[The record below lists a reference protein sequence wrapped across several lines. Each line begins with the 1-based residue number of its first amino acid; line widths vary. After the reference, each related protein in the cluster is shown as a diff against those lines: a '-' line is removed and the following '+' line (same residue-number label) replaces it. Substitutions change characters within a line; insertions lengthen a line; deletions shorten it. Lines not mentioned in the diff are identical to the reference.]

1 MERAIDLWRD
11 LCEVYKEP
19 DGLPTWE
26 EGGQWTKDKLYFWKR
41 YIDTTT
47 KAMSGASGHRAFP
60 GGLVYVDLFGGA
72 GVCTPKGCPSSRFP
86 GSAIIAAHA
95 PNPFTKIIVC
105 EMDPSMADACRTRL
119 DKTPAAGRCSVLEG
133 DCNERIE
140 DVVRLIPP
148 RTLTL
153 AFVDPKGLDAR
164 FSTVTTLSQN
174 ARVDFVVLFADAID
188 VIRNMEHVY
197 RQNPNSKLDLFLG
210 PDSNW
215 REELSEL
222 INQHS
227 VEQRKLFADIYKKQL
242 ERLLGYR
249 YFDQKVMESG
259 GKSLYRLV
267 YASKSELGVKFWKDA
282 LKENSSGQRD
292 FLF

>member
-11 LCEVYKEP
+11 LCEAYKEP

-47 KAMSGASGHRAFP
+47 KAMSGASGRRAFP
-60 GGLVYVDLFGGA
+60 GGLVYVDLFGGP

-95 PNPFTKIIVC
+95 PMPFTKIIVC

-119 DKTPAAGRCSVLEG
+119 DKTPAAGRCSVLVG
-133 DCNERIE
+133 DCNELIE

-188 VIRNMEHVY
+188 VNRNMDHVY
-197 RQNPNSKLDLFLG
+197 RQNPDSKLDKFLG
-210 PDSNW
+210 PDLDW
-215 REELSEL
+215 REELPKSTPANSIER
-222 INQHS
+222 
-227 VEQRKLFADIYKKQL
+227 RKIFADIYKRQL
-242 ERLLGYR
+242 QRLLGYQF
-249 YFDQKVMESG
+249 FDEKVMKDG
-259 GKSLYRLV
+259 GKPFYRLV
-267 YASKSELGVKFWKDA
+267 YASKSELGLKFWRDA
-282 LKENSSGQRD
+282 LKEDSSGQRD
-292 FLF
+292 LPF